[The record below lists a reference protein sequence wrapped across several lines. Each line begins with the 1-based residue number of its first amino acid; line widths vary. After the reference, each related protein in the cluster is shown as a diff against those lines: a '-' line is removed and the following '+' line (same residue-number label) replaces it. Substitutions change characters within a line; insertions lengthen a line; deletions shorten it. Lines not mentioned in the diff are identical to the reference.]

1 MPSFYTDVDVD
12 VDDFVGS
19 CSKSEIAELIEC
31 LVDDGHLIGH
41 PVEVATNATVEDEKW
56 NDEVAKLFNNR
67 WKLTVEDEQ
76 KILSVTQRLV

>member
-19 CSKSEIAELIEC
+19 CSESEIKELIEC
-31 LVDDGHLIGH
+31 LVEDGHLIGH
-41 PVEVATNATVEDEKW
+41 PVEVAKESTVEDEKW
-56 NDEVAKLFNNR
+56 NDEVSKLFNNR

-76 KILSVTQRLV
+76 RILSVTQKLV